1 MWPALFQAEAV
12 RVKASNATHSAI
24 EKRFI
29 IMSTMESM
37 KVVIILPTYNESGNI
52 AALLTRL
59 GGEFRRLRHDMHIL
73 VVDDNSP
80 DGTADIVRAAMQ
92 GMSNLHLITGQ
103 KAGLGAAY
111 IRGMR
116 HALDELNADV
126 VFEMDADFSH
136 DPADVPRLLAALED
150 SADFVIGSRHVKGG
164 SIPAEWSLLRKL
176 NSAGGN
182 GVARYIAGLYGFR
195 DCTAG
200 FRAIRASIL
209 RQIDFT
215 ALRVKGYAFQVALLH
230 QAVTLGAVVKE
241 VPVHFVDRKQGQSK
255 LGLADI
261 VEFVLN
267 AWWIRM
273 RALRT
278 FLRFAV
284 VGASGSVVNLGM
296 FSAGWHAG
304 LNKYVASAVAVEVS
318 IIWNFLL
325 NNYWTF
331 KDRKTR
337 DKTRIKGLKYNL
349 VSLATLGVSFATF
362 SLLTVL
368 VPRLPPE
375 IDQLAGIAPAVLVN
389 YFLNSYWTF
398 RSHADG
404 APLAENDGKPASP
417 AVGSAGHLD
426 RRVV

>member
-1 MWPALFQAEAV
+1 
-12 RVKASNATHSAI
+12 
-24 EKRFI
+24 
-29 IMSTMESM
+29 M
-37 KVVIILPTYNESGNI
+37 KVVIILPTYNEQGNI
-52 AALLTRL
+52 AALLASL
-59 GGEFRRLRHDMHIL
+59 SGEFRRLQHDMHIL

-80 DGTADIVRAAMQ
+80 DGTADVVRAAMRD
-92 GMSNLHLITGQ
+92 MSYLHLITGE

-111 IRGMR
+111 IRGMQ
-116 HALDELNADV
+116 HALGELQADV

-136 DPADVPRLLAALED
+136 APADVPRLLAALEAG
-150 SADFVIGSRHVKGG
+150 ADFVIGSRHVKGG
-164 SIPAEWSLLRKL
+164 SIPAEWSVWRKL

-182 GVARYIAGLYGFR
+182 WVARYIAGLYGIR

-209 RQIDFT
+209 RQIDFS

-241 VPVHFVDRKQGQSK
+241 IPVHFVDRKQGQSK
-255 LGLADI
+255 LGLTDI
-261 VEFVLN
+261 TEFVLN

-284 VGASGSVVNLGM
+284 VGASGTVVNLGA
-296 FSAGWHAG
+296 FSAALHTG
-304 LNKYVASAVAVEVS
+304 LNKYVASAVAIEVS
-318 IIWNFLL
+318 IVWNFLL

-331 KDRKTR
+331 KERKTR
-337 DKTRIKGLKYNL
+337 DRTRIKGLKYNL

-362 SLLTVL
+362 SLMSVL
-368 VPRLPPE
+368 LPRLSPE
-375 IDQLAGIAPAVLVN
+375 IDQLAGIVPAVLVN

-404 APLAENDGKPASP
+404 IPLPEHHGEAAPP
-417 AVGSAGHLD
+417 VMGSTRHLD

>member
-1 MWPALFQAEAV
+1 M
-12 RVKASNATHSAI
+12 
-24 EKRFI
+24 
-29 IMSTMESM
+29 
-37 KVVIILPTYNESGNI
+37 IILPTYNESGNI

-59 GGEFRRLRHDMHIL
+59 GGEFRRLQHDMHIL

-80 DGTADIVRAAMQ
+80 DGTADRVRAAMQ

-182 GVARYIAGLYGFR
+182 WVARYIAGLYGIR

-278 FLRFAV
+278 FLRFAL
-284 VGASGSVVNLGM
+284 VGASGTVVNLGM

-331 KDRKTR
+331 RERKTR

-375 IDQLAGIAPAVLVN
+375 VDQLAGIAPAVLVN

-398 RSHADG
+398 RSHADV

>member
-1 MWPALFQAEAV
+1 MKT
-12 RVKASNATHSAI
+12 RNATHSASD
-24 EKRFI
+24 KRFI

-37 KVVIILPTYNESGNI
+37 KVVIILPTYNEAGNI

-59 GGEFRRLRHDMHIL
+59 GGEFRRLQHDMHIL

-80 DGTADIVRAAMQ
+80 DGTADIVRAAMP

-116 HALDELNADV
+116 HALDELKADV

-136 DPADVPRLLAALED
+136 DPADVPRLLATLENG
-150 SADFVIGSRHVKGG
+150 ADFVIGSRHVKGG
-164 SIPAEWSLLRKL
+164 TIPAEWSLLRKL

-182 GVARYIAGLYGFR
+182 WVARYIAGLYGIR

-209 RQIDFT
+209 RQIDFG

-261 VEFVLN
+261 TEFVLN

-284 VGASGSVVNLGM
+284 VGASGTAVNLGM

-331 KDRKTR
+331 RDRKTR

-375 IDQLAGIAPAVLVN
+375 VDQLVGIAPAVLVN

-398 RSHADG
+398 RSHTEAV
-404 APLAENDGKPASP
+404 LSENDGKTAAPV
-417 AVGSAGHLD
+417 VGSAGHLD
-426 RRVV
+426 RRVM

>member
-1 MWPALFQAEAV
+1 
-12 RVKASNATHSAI
+12 
-24 EKRFI
+24 
-29 IMSTMESM
+29 M
-37 KVVIILPTYNESGNI
+37 KVVIILPTYNERGNI
-52 AALLTRL
+52 AALLTSL
-59 GGEFRRLRHDMHIL
+59 QNEFRRLRHDMHIL

-80 DGTADIVRAAMQ
+80 DGTAELVREAMREYP
-92 GMSNLHLITGQ
+92 NVHLITGE

-116 HALDELNADV
+116 HALGELRADV

-136 DPADVPRLLAALED
+136 DPADVPRLLAALEN
-150 SADFVIGSRHVKGG
+150 SADFVIGSRHVRGG

-182 GVARYIAGLYGFR
+182 WVARYVAGLYGIR

-209 RQIDFT
+209 RQIDFS

-241 VPVHFVDRKQGQSK
+241 VPVHFIDRKQGQSK
-255 LGLADI
+255 LGLSDI
-261 VEFVLN
+261 TEFVLN
-267 AWWIRM
+267 AWWIRL

-278 FLRFAV
+278 FVRFAV
-284 VGASGSVVNLGM
+284 VGASGTLVNLGG
-296 FSAGWHAG
+296 FALALHAG
-304 LNKYVASAVAVEVS
+304 LNKFVASPLAIELS
-318 IIWNFLL
+318 IIWNFVL

-337 DKTRIKGLKYNL
+337 DRTRVKGLKYNL
-349 VSLATLGVSFATF
+349 VSIASLGVSFSTF
-362 SLLTVL
+362 IAMSML
-368 VPRLPPE
+368 VPRASPE
-375 IDQLAGIAPAVLVN
+375 IDQLAGIVPAVLVN

-398 RSHADG
+398 RSHEEPEPG
-404 APLAENDGKPASP
+404 ETLLP
-417 AVGSAGHLD
+417 VRT
-426 RRVV
+426 RR

>member
-1 MWPALFQAEAV
+1 
-12 RVKASNATHSAI
+12 
-24 EKRFI
+24 
-29 IMSTMESM
+29 M
-37 KVVIILPTYNESGNI
+37 KVVIILPTYNERGNI
-52 AALLTRL
+52 ASLLTSL
-59 GGEFRRLRHDMHIL
+59 QDEFRRLRHDMHIL

-80 DGTADIVRAAMQ
+80 DGTAALVREAMREYP
-92 GMSNLHLITGQ
+92 NVHLLTGE

-111 IRGMR
+111 VRGMR
-116 HALDELNADV
+116 YSLDELRADV

-136 DPADVPRLLAALED
+136 APADVPRLLAALES
-150 SADFVIGSRHVKGG
+150 SADFVIGSRHVRGG
-164 SIPAEWSLLRKL
+164 SVPAEWSIWRKL

-182 GVARYIAGLYGFR
+182 WVARYIVGLYGIR

-209 RQIDFT
+209 RQIDFS

-241 VPVHFVDRKQGQSK
+241 LPVDFIDRKRGQSK

-278 FLRFAV
+278 FIRFAL
-284 VGASGSVVNLGM
+284 VGASGTLVNLG
-296 FSAGWHAG
+296 ALTAVLHTG
-304 LNKYVASAVAVEVS
+304 LNKYAASALAIEVS
-318 IIWNFLL
+318 IVWNFLW

-331 KDRKTR
+331 KERKTR
-337 DKTRIKGLKYNL
+337 DRTRMKGLKYNL
-349 VSLATLGVSFATF
+349 ASLATLGVSFATF
-362 SLLTVL
+362 SAMTVF
-368 VPRLPPE
+368 VPGAPPQL
-375 IDQLAGIAPAVLVN
+375 DQLVGIAPAVLVN

-398 RSHADG
+398 RSHVEPDLGDARVPPEESL
-404 APLAENDGKPASP
+404 AP
-417 AVGSAGHLD
+417 
-426 RRVV
+426 RVNRPV

>member
-1 MWPALFQAEAV
+1 
-12 RVKASNATHSAI
+12 
-24 EKRFI
+24 
-29 IMSTMESM
+29 M
-37 KVVIILPTYNESGNI
+37 KVVIVLPTYNERGNI
-52 AALLTRL
+52 AALLTSL
-59 GGEFRRLRHDMHIL
+59 QAEFRHLHHEMHIL

-80 DGTADIVRAAMQ
+80 DGTAELVRQAMRDQ
-92 GMSNLHLITGQ
+92 PNVHLITGE

-116 HALDELNADV
+116 YAMDELQADV

-136 DPADVPRLLAALED
+136 APADVPRLLATLEE

-164 SIPAEWSLLRKL
+164 SIPAEWSVWRKL

-182 GVARYIAGLYGFR
+182 WVARYIVGLYGIR

-209 RQIDFT
+209 RQIDFG

-241 VPVHFVDRKQGQSK
+241 VPVDFIDRKRGQSK

-267 AWWIRM
+267 AWWIRL

-278 FLRFAV
+278 FIRFAL
-284 VGASGSVVNLGM
+284 VGASGTLVNLGV
-296 FSAGWHAG
+296 FTGVLHTG
-304 LNKYVASAVAVEVS
+304 LNKYVASALAVEIS
-318 IIWNFLL
+318 IIWNFFL

-331 KDRKTR
+331 KDRR
-337 DKTRIKGLKYNL
+337 SVDRTRIKGLKYNL

-362 SLLTVL
+362 SAMTLW
-368 VPRLPPE
+368 VPHAPPQL
-375 IDQLAGIAPAVLVN
+375 DQLIGIVPAVLVN

-398 RSHADG
+398 RSRAD
-404 APLAENDGKPASP
+404 ATVASEHDGEAASP
-417 AVGSAGHLD
+417 VVGTTSHLD

>member
-1 MWPALFQAEAV
+1 MAP
-12 RVKASNATHSAI
+12 
-24 EKRFI
+24 
-29 IMSTMESM
+29 ESGAHIVM
-37 KVVIILPTYNESGNI
+37 KVVIIVPTYNERGNI
-52 AALLTRL
+52 TALLASLQSEFDRL
-59 GGEFRRLRHDMHIL
+59 SHGMHVL

-80 DGTADIVRAAMQ
+80 DATADLVREAMERY
-92 GMSNLHLITGQ
+92 SNVHLLTGE

-111 IRGMR
+111 IRGME
-116 HALDELNADV
+116 HAITELRADI

-136 DPADVPRLLAALED
+136 DPADVPRLLGVLETAP
-150 SADFVIGSRHVKGG
+150 ADFVIGSRHVPGG
-164 SIPAEWSLLRKL
+164 SIPAEWSLWRKL

-182 GVARYIAGLYGFR
+182 WVARYVAGLYGIR

-209 RQIDFT
+209 RQIDFS

-241 VPVHFVDRKQGQSK
+241 VPVQFIDRKRGQSK

-261 VEFVLN
+261 TEFVLN

-278 FLRFAV
+278 FVRFAL
-284 VGASGSVVNLGM
+284 VGASGTIVNLGI
-296 FSAGWHAG
+296 FSAALHAN
-304 LNKYVASAVAVEVS
+304 LNKYIASPVAVEVS

-331 KDRKTR
+331 KERRTR
-337 DKTRIKGLKYNL
+337 DRVRIKGLKYNL
-349 VSLATLGVSFATF
+349 VSIASIGVSFATF
-362 SLLTVL
+362 TAMTLF
-368 VPRLPPE
+368 VPRASPLF
-375 IDQLAGIAPAVLVN
+375 DQFVGIVPAVLVN

-398 RSHADG
+398 RSHPEVPGAASDDSALLPPERPPADR
-404 APLAENDGKPASP
+404 P
-417 AVGSAGHLD
+417 V
-426 RRVV
+426 

>member
-1 MWPALFQAEAV
+1 MGPDIAG
-12 RVKASNATHSAI
+12 NTH
-24 EKRFI
+24 
-29 IMSTMESM
+29 SM
-37 KVVIILPTYNESGNI
+37 KVVIILPTYNERGNI
-52 AALLTRL
+52 AALLASLNEEFGRL
-59 GGEFRRLRHDMHIL
+59 QHEMHIL

-80 DGTADIVRAAMQ
+80 DGTADIVRAAMPE
-92 GMSNLHLITGQ
+92 MSHLHLITGQ

-116 HALDELNADV
+116 HALDELQADV

-136 DPADVPRLLAALED
+136 APADVPRLLAALEN

-164 SIPAEWSLLRKL
+164 SIPAEWSVWRKL

-182 GVARYIAGLYGFR
+182 WVARYIVGLYGIR

-209 RQIDFT
+209 RQIDFS

-230 QAVTLGAVVKE
+230 QAVTLGAVVQE
-241 VPVHFVDRKQGQSK
+241 VPVHFVDRSRGQSK

-261 VEFVLN
+261 TEFVLN

-278 FLRFAV
+278 FLRFAL
-284 VGASGSVVNLGM
+284 VGASGTVVNLGA
-296 FSAGWHAG
+296 FSVGLHAG
-304 LNKYVASAVAVEVS
+304 LNKYVASAVAIEVS
-318 IIWNFLL
+318 IVWNFLL

-331 KDRKTR
+331 KERRTR
-337 DKTRIKGLKYNL
+337 DRTRIKGLKYNL

-362 SLLTVL
+362 SLMSVL
-368 VPRLPPE
+368 VPRLSPE
-375 IDQLAGIAPAVLVN
+375 IDQLAGIVPAVLVN

-398 RSHADG
+398 RSHTDAPPGEHDG
-404 APLAENDGKPASP
+404 EAAPP
-417 AVGSAGHLD
+417 VIGSARHLD

>member
-1 MWPALFQAEAV
+1 
-12 RVKASNATHSAI
+12 
-24 EKRFI
+24 
-29 IMSTMESM
+29 M
-37 KVVIILPTYNESGNI
+37 KVVIILPTYNERGNI
-52 AALLTRL
+52 TALLTSL
-59 GGEFRRLRHDMHIL
+59 QGEFRRLDHDMHIL

-80 DGTADIVRAAMQ
+80 DGTATLVRQAMQ
-92 GMSNLHLITGQ
+92 TQPNVHLLTGE

-111 IRGMR
+111 IRGMQ
-116 HALDELNADV
+116 HAIDELKADV

-150 SADFVIGSRHVKGG
+150 SVDFVIGSRHVKGG
-164 SIPAEWSLLRKL
+164 SIPAEWSVWRKL

-182 GVARYIAGLYGFR
+182 WVARYIVGLYGIR

-209 RQIDFT
+209 RQIDFS

-241 VPVHFVDRKQGQSK
+241 VPVDFIDRKQGQSK

-267 AWWIRM
+267 AWWIRL

-278 FLRFAV
+278 FIRFAL
-284 VGASGSVVNLGM
+284 VGASGTLVNLGV
-296 FSAGWHAG
+296 FTAALHGG
-304 LNKYVASAVAVEVS
+304 LNKYVTSALAIEVS
-318 IIWNFLL
+318 IIWNFFL

-331 KDRKTR
+331 KERRTR
-337 DKTRIKGLKYNL
+337 DRTRIKGLKYNL

-362 SLLTVL
+362 SLMSLL
-368 VPRLPPE
+368 VPRAPPQF
-375 IDQLAGIAPAVLVN
+375 DQFVGIIPAVLVN

-398 RSHADG
+398 RSHAEVPAPSEHDG
-404 APLAENDGKPASP
+404 EAAPTV
-417 AVGSAGHLD
+417 VGATRHLD

>member
-1 MWPALFQAEAV
+1 
-12 RVKASNATHSAI
+12 
-24 EKRFI
+24 
-29 IMSTMESM
+29 M
-37 KVVIILPTYNESGNI
+37 KVVIILPTYNERGNI
-52 AALLTRL
+52 AALLTSLQGVFGRL
-59 GGEFRRLRHDMHIL
+59 PHDMHVL

-80 DGTADIVRAAMQ
+80 DGTAELVREAM
-92 GMSNLHLITGQ
+92 GKYPNVHLITGE

-111 IRGMR
+111 IRGMQ
-116 HALDELNADV
+116 HAIDELNADI

-136 DPADVPRLLAALED
+136 DPADVPRLLAELE
-150 SADFVIGSRHVKGG
+150 SGSDFVIGSRHVKGG
-164 SIPAEWSLLRKL
+164 SIPAEWSVWRKL

-182 GVARYIAGLYGFR
+182 WVARYIVGLYGIR

-209 RQIDFT
+209 RQIDFS

-241 VPVHFVDRKQGQSK
+241 VPVDFTDRKQGQSK

-267 AWWIRM
+267 AWWIRL

-278 FLRFAV
+278 FIRFAV
-284 VGASGSVVNLGM
+284 VGASGTVVNLGV
-296 FSAGWHAG
+296 FAAAVHGG
-304 LNKYVASAVAVEVS
+304 LNKYVASALAIELS
-318 IIWNFLL
+318 IIWNFFL

-331 KDRKTR
+331 AERKTR
-337 DKTRIKGLKYNL
+337 VRTRIKGLKYNL
-349 VSLATLGVSFATF
+349 ISLATLGVSFGTF
-362 SLLTVL
+362 SLMSVL
-368 VPRLPPE
+368 VPRAPAVV
-375 IDQLAGIAPAVLVN
+375 DQFVGILPAVLVN

-398 RSHADG
+398 RADPPSG
-404 APLAENDGKPASP
+404 VTKDDTEAATTVIGTTGD
-417 AVGSAGHLD
+417 LD